1 MKKTVLFSLLI
12 LVFAALNSCSSSN
25 ADSQFVK
32 KWVLISVSGATP
44 DQDKILG
51 IDNIYFDLRD
61 DESMDARWYD
71 QNSDTEFEDMKGR
84 WMTTKVGEEGYDL
97 FLFYGPGSKKTKIFT
112 IKKVTERQMI
122 MTISGIDHIFEAK

>member
-1 MKKTVLFSLLI
+1 M
-12 LVFAALNSCSSSN
+12 FATLNSCSNSN
-25 ADSQFVK
+25 ADSQFVQ

-97 FLFYGPGSKKTKIFT
+97 FLFYGPGTKKTKIFT